1 MKIYIDGEFQD
12 EANAKVSVF
21 DHGLLYGDGVFEG
34 IRFYNDRVF
43 KLKEHIDRLFDSA
56 RVLMITI
63 PLSKEEITEATLE
76 TIRANGLSDGY
87 VRLLVTR
94 GVGDLGLNPKL
105 CPKPSVIII
114 AAKIKLY
121 SDELYQR
128 GLKII
133 TCATRRTSHAA
144 LPPAVK
150 SLNYLN
156 NIMAKIEAMQA
167 GGDEALML
175 NEQGYIAECTA
186 DNVFV
191 IKGGRLFTPPVTAG
205 SLRGITRGAVL
216 DLAMAAGIPVSEP
229 ELTRYDIFTADEV
242 FLTGTAAEVVAVI
255 EVDSRIIGDGK
266 PGPVTQQLLERFRHL
281 TSTSGTPIK
290 EGGQTASKNGGAA
303 THPGQER
310 TAPARLEAQPV

>member
-12 EANAKVSVF
+12 EGNAKISVF

-34 IRFYNDRVF
+34 IRFYNKRVF
-43 KLKEHIDRLFDSA
+43 KLTEHIDRLYDSA
-56 RVLMITI
+56 RVLMIQI
-63 PLSKEEITEATLE
+63 PLSKAEITAATLE

-87 VRLLVTR
+87 VRLVVTR
-94 GVGDLGLNPKL
+94 GIGDLGLNPRL
-105 CPKPSVIII
+105 CPTPSIIII

-133 TCATRRTSHAA
+133 TCATRRTSPAA
-144 LPPAVK
+144 MPPAVK

-186 DNVFV
+186 DNVFI

-216 DLAMAAGIPVSEP
+216 DLAAEEGIPVGEP

-242 FLTGTAAEVVAVI
+242 FLTGTAAEVVPVI
-255 EVDSRIIGDGK
+255 EVDSRPIADGK
-266 PGPVTQQLLERFRHL
+266 PGPVTKRLLERFRQL
-281 TSTSGTPIK
+281 TASTGTPI
-290 EGGQTASKNGGAA
+290 EGDNPTTARTPGAEELKSA
-303 THPGQER
+303 LAASPS
-310 TAPARLEAQPV
+310 A

>member
-12 EANAKVSVF
+12 ESNAKVSVF

-34 IRFYNDRVF
+34 IRFYNNRVF
-43 KLKEHIDRLFDSA
+43 KLEEHIDRLYDSA
-56 RVLMITI
+56 RVLMIQI
-63 PLSKEEITEATLE
+63 PLSKAEITAATLE
-76 TIRANGLSDGY
+76 TIRANELTDGY
-87 VRLLVTR
+87 VRLVVTR
-94 GVGDLGLNPKL
+94 GIGDLGLNPRL
-105 CPKPSVIII
+105 CPKPSIIII

-133 TCATRRTSHAA
+133 TCATRRTSQAA
-144 LPPAVK
+144 MPPAVK

-191 IKGGRLFTPPVTAG
+191 IKNGQLFTPPVTAG

-216 DLAMAAGIPVSEP
+216 DLAVEEGVPVSEP
-229 ELTRYDIFTADEV
+229 ELTRYDVFTADEV
-242 FLTGTAAEVVAVI
+242 FLTGTAAEVVPVI
-255 EVDSRIIGDGK
+255 EVDSRPIGDGK
-266 PGPVTQQLLERFRHL
+266 PGPVTKRLLERFRQL
-281 TSTSGTPIK
+281 TGSTGTPIV
-290 EGGQTASKNGGAA
+290 EG
-303 THPGQER
+303 HR
-310 TAPARLEAQPV
+310 TPARNTGVEESEPALAASPSS